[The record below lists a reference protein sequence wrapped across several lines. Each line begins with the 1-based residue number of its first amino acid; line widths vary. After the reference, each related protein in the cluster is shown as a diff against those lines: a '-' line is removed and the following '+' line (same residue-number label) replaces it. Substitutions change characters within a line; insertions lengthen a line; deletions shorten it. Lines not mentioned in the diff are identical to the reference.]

1 MSFRKFKFISP
12 GVFINEIDNSQLPAL
27 PEDVGPVVIGRTEK
41 GPGLTPIKVNSFSE
55 FVQIFG
61 NPMPGAGGGDVFR
74 DGNKT
79 APTYAAYAAQAW
91 LRNNSPLTFVRLTGR
106 SHVDATNLTDDVSG
120 YAGWR
125 TTKATAT
132 TGRTSN
138 GGAFGLFLVEGTGSI
153 GVTQDVVDNIT
164 TSGTLAAVWYINSGS
179 VELSGT
185 DMGGNTEQTGSG
197 KFIKSV
203 DTNNTFK
210 VIIKSTDSVETVNSA
225 FDFTPTSPRFIRKVF
240 NTNPT
245 LTNRDIT
252 TTDNAVNYWL
262 GETFEGALTT
272 FKDNGNGVEGGISG
286 SVASQTFGIILPL
299 ASPDGSTKNGGDV
312 RVTST
317 KDLNAKTGWF
327 ISQDMSSDFE
337 NYTADAMTKLF
348 RIAARD
354 FSGEEV
360 QRKVKISIQ
369 DIKRSADSSNKYGS
383 FTVAVRDIKDT
394 DNAPIVLEQYNN
406 CNLNPASENYVA
418 KKIGNSFRTWSDTDR
433 RYKYFGEYP
442 NVSDYVRIEM
452 DEDVDRASTNPE
464 LLPFGV
470 WGPPRY
476 LPFATSG
483 SVFVKVI
490 NKTARTTEIDGTTG
504 AFVCSSSYAGKEGTE
519 AVTGSADG
527 DDEGQTVNAIF
538 AFPSLRLRISSS
550 EGTVQDPTDAYFG
563 VDTTYNSTKF
573 NESVRDVLRTKANDI
588 SGFDADSN
596 YTETSFYF
604 SLDDVRNVALTSS
617 GMISSSATYDTH
629 AVYQSGSR
637 ALGIS
642 YTVHSASSDAGGYET
657 GSYTNI
663 LDAGFDRFTTCLAG
677 GFDGLNIK
685 ERDPFNDTRSL
696 ASGKNETT
704 SYAFNSVKVAIDAVR
719 DPERV
724 EMNLAAMP
732 GIVNNSLN
740 DALVKVC
747 EARGDSM
754 AIIDIKNV
762 YTPDTENTQS
772 AQDRIGTVAT
782 AVNNLRNNLQLNSS
796 YGATYYPWVQ
806 IRDTINGATLWA
818 PPSVAILGTLS
829 FSEAASA
836 LWFAPAGFTR
846 GGLSANNAAGIPVV
860 GLTQK
865 LTSKERD
872 TLYDANIN
880 PIASFPAEGIVVFGQ
895 KTLQVTPSALDRINV
910 RRLMIYLKKQISRM
924 AATLLFDQNV
934 ESTWNRF
941 RGQVEPFLSDVKAG
955 LGITDYRL
963 ILDRTTTTPD
973 LIDRNIMYA
982 KIFIKPARAIE
993 FIAIDFVITD
1003 SGASFED

>member
-12 GVFINEIDNSQLPAL
+12 GVFINEIDKSQLPAL
-27 PEDVGPVVIGRTEK
+27 PEDVGPVLIGRTEK
-41 GPGLTPIKVNSFSE
+41 GPGLTPIKVSSFSE
-55 FVQIFG
+55 FTQIFG
-61 NPMPGAGGGDVFR
+61 NPMPGGAGGDVFR

-106 SHVDATNLTDDVSG
+106 SHVDASGLTDTISG
-120 YAGWR
+120 YAGWQ
-125 TTKATAT
+125 TTKSTAT
-132 TGRTSN
+132 DGRTSN
-138 GGAFGLFLVEGTGSI
+138 GGAFGLFLIEGTGSI
-153 GVTQDVVDNIT
+153 GVSQDVVDDVS
-164 TSGTLAAVWYINSGS
+164 TSGTLAAIWYINSGS

-185 DMGGNTEQTGSG
+185 DMGGNYDQTGSS

-210 VIIKSTDSVETVNSA
+210 VIIKSTDDTETVNSS

-262 GETFEGALTT
+262 GESFEGALTT
-272 FKDNGNGVEGGISG
+272 FKDDGAGVTGGISG
-286 SVASQTFGIILPL
+286 SVASETFGIILPL
-299 ASPDGSTKNGGDV
+299 ASPDGSTKNGGDY
-312 RVTST
+312 RVSST
-317 KDLNAKTGWF
+317 KNLNAKTGWF
-327 ISQDMSSDFE
+327 ISQDMSSEFE
-337 NYTADAMTKLF
+337 SYAADNMTKLF
-348 RIAARD
+348 RVVARD
-354 FSGEEV
+354 FSGEEI
-360 QRKVKISIQ
+360 QRKVKISIK

-383 FTVAVRDIKDT
+383 FTVSVRSIKDT

-418 KKIGNSFRTWSDTDR
+418 KKIGNSYRTWSDTDR

-442 NVSDYVRIEM
+442 NVSDYIRMEM
-452 DEDVDRASTNPE
+452 GEDVDRASTNPE

-470 WGPPRY
+470 QGPPRY
-476 LPFATSG
+476 LTFATSG
-483 SVFVKVI
+483 SNFNTVT
-490 NKTARTTEIDGTTG
+490 NKSVTTDEIDGTTG

-527 DDEGQTVNAIF
+527 DDDGQTVNGIF
-538 AFPSLRLRISSS
+538 TFPALRLRISSS

-563 VDTTYNSTKF
+563 VDTTYNSTRF
-573 NESVRDVLRTKANDI
+573 NESVRDVLRTRADDI
-588 SGFDADSN
+588 SGFDADSS
-596 YTETSFYF
+596 YTELSWNF
-604 SLDDVRNVALTSS
+604 SLDDVRNVVLTSS
-617 GMISSSATYDTH
+617 GDVSSSVTYDTH

-642 YTVHSASSDAGGYET
+642 YTVHSGSSDYDT

-663 LDAGFDRFTTCLAG
+663 LDAGFDQFTTCLGG
-677 GFDGLNIK
+677 GFDALNIK
-685 ERDPFNDTRSL
+685 ERDPFNDSRSL
-696 ASGKNETT
+696 ASGKTETD

-732 GIVNNSLN
+732 GIVNNTLN

-772 AQDRIGTVAT
+772 AEDRIGTVAT
-782 AVNNLRNNLQLNSS
+782 AVSNLRNNLQLNSS

-806 IRDTINGATLWA
+806 IRDNINGATLWA
-818 PPSVAILGTLS
+818 PPSVAILGTLAY
-829 FSEAASA
+829 SEAASA

-910 RRLMIYLKKQISRM
+910 RRLMIFLKKQISRM
-924 AATLLFDQNV
+924 ASTLLFDQNV

-941 RGQVEPFLSDVKAG
+941 RGQVEPFLDNVKAG
-955 LGITDYRL
+955 LGVTDYRL
-963 ILDRTTTTPD
+963 ILDRSTTTPD

-982 KIFIKPARAIE
+982 KIFVKPARAIE